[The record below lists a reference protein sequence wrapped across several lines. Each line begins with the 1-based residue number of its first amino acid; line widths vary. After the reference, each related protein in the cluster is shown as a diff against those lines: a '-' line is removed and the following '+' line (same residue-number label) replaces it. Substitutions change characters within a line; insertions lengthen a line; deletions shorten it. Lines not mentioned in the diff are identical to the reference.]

1 MTVPVYFNTDRT
13 SANVKVS
20 GVPDSL
26 GAPTQRGRNTVP
38 MVSGSTFVAFP
49 SGTLEGDIAV
59 VIGSSGWEF
68 FGGSSSVAGL
78 YTELVYTGGSGTT
91 VSGWVFYV
99 TVTAAMITAGGVT
112 LASER
117 STSNGMC
124 SIATFAPGVSVSL
137 LDWFKPNT
145 VGPFSLNLANTGEND
160 VFLLFAFNETGST
173 TVDFST
179 LGEDDT
185 VSQATGT
192 GAFTDH
198 TPSAGS
204 RLPVETVTF
213 GSVTRGAFVAS
224 VRVSNGPA
232 DSGLSVGS
240 KAAGTGTVSKRF
252 ISGPCYFE
260 IVPDVI
266 VGVMG
271 VGIAAGGFN
280 YNNQMATDRQSF
292 MYQSNGQ
299 VRVNNVTL
307 ATISNYVAGDRID
320 VAYHPGAKQVW
331 FRVNGGSWNN
341 DGTANPATLVGGI
354 ELNAANLNTGNVY
367 WPNLSF
373 PAVSFSTSGGGF
385 TATFADADF
394 IGTPPAGYESIE
406 EIVVGPVW
414 NSDPMGV
421 VPMGAGDDSGDWRCY
436 AALPEDNHSSAI
448 SFPAGPVKTIAGE
461 VQEETVGVEGRLVRL
476 YNRRTGE
483 FVGEAR
489 TNALGEFVIPAQ
501 DPSLPHFV
509 VAFDDDIA
517 PDYNAKVYD
526 NVIPQ

>member
-1 MTVPVYFNTDRT
+1 M
-13 SANVKVS
+13 S
-20 GVPDSL
+20 GTKDAL

-59 VIGSSGWEF
+59 CIGSSGWEF
-68 FGGSSSVAGL
+68 NGGASSVAGL
-78 YTELVYTGGSGTT
+78 YNELVYTSGSGTP
-91 VSGWVFYV
+91 VSGWVFWV

-112 LASER
+112 LVSEGA
-117 STSNGMC
+117 TSNGMI

-137 LDWFKPNT
+137 LDWSKQNAA
-145 VGPFSLNLANTGEND
+145 GSYSLNAGGTGEND
-160 VFLLFAFNETGST
+160 VFLFFAFNETGST
-173 TVDFST
+173 TVDFVN

-213 GSVTRGAFVAS
+213 GSVTRGTFIAC
-224 VRVSNGPA
+224 VRVSKGQQNR
-232 DSGLSVGS
+232 GLSVSAKGANS
-240 KAAGTGTVSKRF
+240 ASVTERI
-252 ISGPCYFE
+252 ISGKTYWE
-260 IVPDVI
+260 MKADAI
-266 VGVMG
+266 VGTMG
-271 VGIAAGGFN
+271 PGIVAGDFN
-280 YNNQMATDRQSF
+280 YNAQMGIDRQSLF
-292 MYQSNGQ
+292 YQSNGL
-299 VRVNNVTL
+299 VRVNNQTL
-307 ATISNYVAGDRID
+307 ATISNYVAGDVVCIAFD
-320 VAYHPGAKQVW
+320 PGSKLIW
-331 FRVNGGSWNN
+331 FRVNNGSWNN
-341 DGTANPATLVGGI
+341 DGTANPATGVGGI
-354 ELNAANLNTGNVY
+354 DTNSTSNLTTGPVY
-367 WPNLSF
+367 WPNSSY
-373 PAVSFSTSGGGF
+373 PGVTFSTAGGCMTASFDDAEWAYSAPSG
-385 TATFADADF
+385 F
-394 IGTPPAGYESIE
+394 ISIE
-406 EIVVGPVW
+406 EIQVGPCM
-414 NSDPMGV
+414 NADPMGFWANAA
-421 VPMGAGDDSGDWRCY
+421 PDDSGDWLCRTPEF
-436 AALPEDNHSSAI
+436 PEDNHTPMI

-489 TNALGEFVIPAQ
+489 TNALGEFVIPAR